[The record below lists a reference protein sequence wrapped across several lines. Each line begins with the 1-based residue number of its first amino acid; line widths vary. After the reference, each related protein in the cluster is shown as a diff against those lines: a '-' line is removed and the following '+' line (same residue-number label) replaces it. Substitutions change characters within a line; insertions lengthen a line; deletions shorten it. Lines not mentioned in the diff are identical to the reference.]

1 MSSFLNLTYD
11 FLNKNSYF
19 LNKEDLNLQLLSHE
33 DYPSFRSVSDT
44 FDYFGIENLAANVP
58 IDALEQLPEYFMTL
72 INIDEKPVF
81 VSVQK
86 TKNRIICKGSGKKA
100 RHYSFTDFK
109 KIWTGTIIAVEKNAT
124 PTVDKNRLNTIIS
137 GIAVL
142 LIVTI
147 LLYPFSVT
155 TGLLGI
161 LSLSGVFLSWLI
173 TKEELGIHDTIT
185 TTLCNTL
192 NEKGSCS
199 TIINSKVRFLGW
211 ISLSTATSLFFLSQ
225 LTLLLFIGFD
235 KTFFSIALLAAIPVL
250 LFSFYSQAFI
260 LKEWC
265 ALCLGTALL
274 IVLEMGFVF
283 TAAAPYQF
291 QPAYWSKALLCITV
305 IFLGITY
312 FKNLIGKNIALK
324 KTEID
329 FLKFKRNQ
337 ELFSSL
343 LYKKQLANNSIL
355 PKQHEISFGS
365 GNQVITI
372 QTVINP
378 LCGYCT
384 DAFKA
389 YFSLLEKHGNDIR
402 IHFIFSVPYDKPD
415 NLATKIVLSVLE
427 AYSDNPKKAILLLK
441 EWFDKKE
448 ISHWENKNVTMTPEK
463 QQLLQS
469 HRLWC
474 DTNGILYT
482 PATFI
487 NGYYYPTEYKIQEFS
502 MFSDEMIEAHKKEHN
517 MAYQN

>member
-44 FDYFGIENLAANVP
+44 FDYFGVENLAANVP
-58 IDALEQLPEYFMTL
+58 VEALEQLPEYFMTL
-72 INIDEKPVF
+72 INVDEKPVF

-86 TKNRIICKGSGKKA
+86 TKNRIICKGNGKKT
-100 RHYSFTDFK
+100 RYYSFSDFQN
-109 KIWTGTIIAVEKNAT
+109 IWTGTIIVVEKNAT
-124 PTVDKNRLNTIIS
+124 PTVDKNRQNIIIS
-137 GIAVL
+137 VIATV
-142 LIVTI
+142 LIVAI
-147 LLYPFSVT
+147 LLYPFSLIT
-155 TGLLGI
+155 TLLGF
-161 LSLSGVFLSWLI
+161 LSLSGVYLSWLI
-173 TKEELGIHDTIT
+173 TKEELGIQDTVT

-211 ISLSTATSLFFLSQ
+211 LSLSTATSVFFLSQ
-225 LTLLLFIGFD
+225 LALLLFIGFD
-235 KTFFSIALLAAIPVL
+235 KTFFTIALLAALPVL
-250 LFSFYSQAFI
+250 LFSFYSQAFV

-265 ALCLGTALL
+265 ALCLATALIL
-274 IVLEMGFVF
+274 ILEMGFVF
-283 TAAAPYQF
+283 TTSAPYQF
-291 QPAYWSKALLCITV
+291 QPAYWSKAFLCITV
-305 IFLGITY
+305 VFLGITY
-312 FKNLIGKNIALK
+312 FKSLIGKNIALK

-337 ELFSSL
+337 ELFTSL
-343 LYKKQLANNSIL
+343 LYKKQLAHNSIL
-355 PKQHEISFGS
+355 PKQHEIGFGS
-365 GNQVITI
+365 DNQVITI

-389 YFSLLEKHGNDIR
+389 YFSLLEKHSNDIR
-402 IHFIFSVPYDKPD
+402 IDFIFSVPYDKPD
-415 NLATKIVLSVLE
+415 NLSTKIVLAVLDT
-427 AYSDNPKKAILLLK
+427 YRCDPKQALLLLK
-441 EWFDKKE
+441 EWFDKKD
-448 ISHWENKNVTMTPEK
+448 ISHWENKSITITPEK

-487 NGYYYPTEYKIQEFS
+487 NGYYYPTEYKIQEFN
-502 MFSDEMIEAHKKEHN
+502 MFSDEMIEQYKKEHN